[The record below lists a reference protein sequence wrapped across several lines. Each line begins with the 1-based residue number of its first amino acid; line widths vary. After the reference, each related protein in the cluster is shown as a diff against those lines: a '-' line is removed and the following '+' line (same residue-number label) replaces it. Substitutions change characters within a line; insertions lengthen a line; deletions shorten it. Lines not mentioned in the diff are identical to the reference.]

1 MYEAERVCNSH
12 SYNNKKMLYNLQIY
26 NFAWTCQL
34 SELAEQTTDL
44 KSKSVQVCT
53 RKDRTW
59 ALAYLGQMLPDMGKN
74 SAEIVI
80 ELLGRS
86 DGSQEN
92 TELVR
97 MQI

>member
-1 MYEAERVCNSH
+1 
-12 SYNNKKMLYNLQIY
+12 MLYNLQIY

-44 KSKSVQVCT
+44 KSKSIQGAQG
-53 RKDRTW
+53 DRTW

-80 ELLGRS
+80 ER
-86 DGSQEN
+86 
-92 TELVR
+92 
-97 MQI
+97 